1 MVHFQSIRRDFIIHF
16 VFLRWI
22 QMIESY
28 MFRPLINTLTSS
40 LGTRHVKTWGKNLLQ
55 WQLFEKAILAAKEI
69 GIFLGVKLDFCHTTQ
84 KLIHRV
90 WNRLWRGHGI
100 DHVLQNFFMWPFLTS
115 RFDHVYYGNCLEDTK
130 SDMDLEPLFQF
141 VAAPIDQRSTPA
153 EQVRSKEAYGIIK
166 KWANDPNGFIICC
179 DQKKWH
185 ANVHPALSSTHCGN
199 VVASTMWQ

>member
-1 MVHFQSIRRDFIIHF
+1 
-16 VFLRWI
+16 
-22 QMIESY
+22 
-28 MFRPLINTLTSS
+28 MFGPLINTLYQ
-40 LGTRHVKTWGKNLLQ
+40 LIGHKACKKPEGKTCDSDSCLRNPYWLQ
-55 WQLFEKAILAAKEI
+55 KRLVF
-69 GIFLGVKLDFCHTTQ
+69 FLGVKLDFCHTTQ

-100 DHVLQNFFMWPFLTS
+100 DHVIQNFFMWPFLTS